1 MVNNMKYYISSKKL
15 QLVIN
20 ELGEEYKDLLIE
32 KMLNDYQTT
41 DIDSLPVSELL
52 KLDVSIKEKLV
63 QNKQF
68 EKRKRFYNLLA
79 SLGLVYSIFGIF
91 LLFFQELE
99 RSLSNEPMNMLAL
112 SFIMIGLFVSFYGL
126 MFKNITLK
134 RRSYHSTKNDSQN
147 GYELVSL
154 WKELEG
160 LMIQL
165 SPDNTP
171 SSPSRLIQYLLENN
185 FISSKDEDSIRTL
198 LKLRNET
205 VHSTTSPKLEL
216 THEEYSSL
224 IKNIRNIIAK
234 LNNIV

>member
-1 MVNNMKYYISSKKL
+1 MKYYISSKKL
-15 QLVIN
+15 QLVVN

-79 SLGLVYSIFGIF
+79 SLGLVYSMLGIF

-99 RSLSNEPMNMLAL
+99 RSFSTEPMNMLAL

-126 MFKNITLK
+126 MLKNVTLK
-134 RRSYHSTKNDSQN
+134 RRAYHPTKNDSQN
-147 GYELVSL
+147 GYEFVSL

-185 FISSKDEDSIRTL
+185 FISSKDENSIRTL
-198 LKLRNET
+198 LQLRNET
-205 VHSTTSPKLEL
+205 VHSTTSPRLEL

-224 IKNIRNIIAK
+224 IKNIRNIITK

>member
-1 MVNNMKYYISSKKL
+1 MKYYISSKKL
-15 QLVIN
+15 QLVVN
-20 ELGEEYKDLLIE
+20 ELGEEYKDMLIE
-32 KMLNDYQTT
+32 KMLNEYHTT
-41 DIDSLPVSELL
+41 DIDSLPISELL
-52 KLDVSIKEKLV
+52 KLDVSIKERLV

-79 SLGLVYSIFGIF
+79 SLGLMYSMLGIF
-91 LLFFQELE
+91 LLFFQELK
-99 RSLSNEPMNMLAL
+99 RSFSTEPMNMLAL
-112 SFIMIGLFVSFYGL
+112 SFIMMGLFVSFYGIML
-126 MFKNITLK
+126 KNLTLK
-134 RRSYHSTKNDSQN
+134 RRSYSPAKNDSQN

-171 SSPSRLIQYLLENN
+171 SSPSKLIQYLSENN
-185 FISSKDEDSIRTL
+185 FISEKDKNSITTL

-205 VHSTTSPKLEL
+205 VHSTTSPRLEL

-224 IKNIRNIIAK
+224 VKSIRNIITK
-234 LNNIV
+234 LNNIT

>member
-15 QLVIN
+15 QLIIN

-41 DIDSLPVSELL
+41 DIDTLPVSELL

-63 QNKQF
+63 QNKQV
-68 EKRKRFYNLLA
+68 EKSKHFYKLLT
-79 SLGLVYSIFGIF
+79 SLGLIYSTLGIF
-91 LLFFQELE
+91 LLFFQELKY
-99 RSLSNEPMNMLAL
+99 SFATNPMNMLAL
-112 SFIMIGLFVSFYGL
+112 SFIMIGLFVYFYGL
-126 MFKNITLK
+126 IFKNIVLK
-134 RRSYHSTKNDSQN
+134 RRSYHSTTNDFQN

-165 SPDNTP
+165 SPDNTT
-171 SSPSRLIQYLLENN
+171 SSPSKLLQYLLENN
-185 FISSKDEDSIRTL
+185 FISRKDEDSIRTL

-205 VHSTTSPKLEL
+205 VHNTTSPKLKL
-216 THEEYSSL
+216 TNTEYSSL
-224 IKNIRNIIAK
+224 IKNIKNIITK

>member
-1 MVNNMKYYISSKKL
+1 MKYYISSKKL
-15 QLVIN
+15 QLIVD

-41 DIDSLPVSELL
+41 DIDSLPISEML

-68 EKRKRFYNLLA
+68 EKRKHFYNLLT
-79 SLGLVYSIFGIF
+79 SLGFVYSILGIF
-91 LLFFQELE
+91 LLFLQELE
-99 RSLSNEPMNMLAL
+99 RSFSTEPMNILAL
-112 SFIMIGLFVSFYGL
+112 SLIMFGLLVSFYGL
-126 MFKNITLK
+126 ILKNVSPK
-134 RRSYHSTKNDSQN
+134 RRTYHSTKNDIQN
-147 GYELVSL
+147 GYEFVSL

-165 SPDNTP
+165 SPDNTL
-171 SSPSRLIQYLLENN
+171 SSPSKLIQYLLENN
-185 FISSKDEDSIRTL
+185 FISSKDENCIKTL

-205 VHSTTSPKLEL
+205 VHSTTSSRLEL

-224 IKNIRNIIAK
+224 IKNIRNIITK
-234 LNNIV
+234 LNNII

>member
-32 KMLNDYQTT
+32 KLLNDYQTT
-41 DIDSLPVSELL
+41 DIDSLPISELL

-68 EKRKRFYNLLA
+68 EKRKRLYNLLA
-79 SLGLVYSIFGIF
+79 SLGLIYSMLGIF

-99 RSLSNEPMNMLAL
+99 RSFSTEPMNMLAL
-112 SFIMIGLFVSFYGL
+112 SFIMIGLFVYLYSL
-126 MFKNITLK
+126 TFKNITLK
-134 RRSYHSTKNDSQN
+134 RRAYHSTKSNFQN

-171 SSPSRLIQYLLENN
+171 SSPSKLIQYLLENN
-185 FISSKDEDSIRTL
+185 FISIKDEDSIRTL

-205 VHSTTSPKLEL
+205 VHSTSSPRLEL
-216 THEEYSSL
+216 THKEYSFL
-224 IKNIRNIIAK
+224 IKNIRNIITK

>member
-1 MVNNMKYYISSKKL
+1 MVNNMKYYISSIKL
-15 QLVIN
+15 QLVVN

-41 DIDSLPVSELL
+41 DIDSLPISELL

-68 EKRKRFYNLLA
+68 EKRNRFYNLLT
-79 SLGLVYSIFGIF
+79 SLGLAYSMLGIL

-99 RSLSNEPMNMLAL
+99 RSFSTEPMNMLSFAL
-112 SFIMIGLFVSFYGL
+112 IIIGLFVSFYGL
-126 MFKNITLK
+126 LFKDVTLK
-134 RRSYHSTKNDSQN
+134 RRAYHPTKNEN

-185 FISSKDEDSIRTL
+185 FISDKDENSIRTL
-198 LKLRNET
+198 LKLRNEI
-205 VHSTTSPKLEL
+205 VHNTTYSRLEL

-224 IKNIRNIIAK
+224 IKNIRNIITK

>member
-15 QLVIN
+15 QLVVN

-41 DIDSLPVSELL
+41 DIDNLPVSELL
-52 KLDVSIKEKLV
+52 KLDVSIKERLV

-68 EKRKRFYNLLA
+68 EKRKRLYNMLA
-79 SLGLVYSIFGIF
+79 SLGLMYSMLGIF
-91 LLFFQELE
+91 LLFFQELK
-99 RSLSNEPMNMLAL
+99 RSLSTEPMNMLAL
-112 SFIMIGLFVSFYGL
+112 AFIMLGLFVSFYSIML
-126 MFKNITLK
+126 KNIILK
-134 RRSYHSTKNDSQN
+134 RRTYHPAKNDSQN

-160 LMIQL
+160 IMIQL

-171 SSPSRLIQYLLENN
+171 SSPSILIQYLLEND
-185 FISSKDEDSIRTL
+185 FISEKDENSIRTL
-198 LKLRNET
+198 LRLRNET
-205 VHSTTSPKLEL
+205 VHSTTSSGLKL
-216 THEEYSSL
+216 THDEYSSL
-224 IKNIRNIIAK
+224 IKNIRYIITK

>member
-15 QLVIN
+15 QLIIN

-41 DIDSLPVSELL
+41 DIDTLPVSELL
-52 KLDVSIKEKLV
+52 KLDVSIKEKLI
-63 QNKQF
+63 QNKQV
-68 EKRKRFYNLLA
+68 EKSKHFYKLLT
-79 SLGLVYSIFGIF
+79 SLGLIYSTLGIF
-91 LLFFQELE
+91 LLLFQELKY
-99 RSLSNEPMNMLAL
+99 NFATQPMNMLAL
-112 SFIMIGLFVSFYGL
+112 SFIIIGLFVYLYSL
-126 MFKNITLK
+126 IFKNIIFK
-134 RRSYHSTKNDSQN
+134 RRSYHSTPNDFQN

-165 SPDNTP
+165 SPDNTT
-171 SSPSRLIQYLLENN
+171 SSPSKLLQYLLENN
-185 FISSKDEDSIRTL
+185 FISRKDEDSIRTL

-205 VHSTTSPKLEL
+205 VHNTTSPKLKL
-216 THEEYSSL
+216 TNTEYSSL
-224 IKNIRNIIAK
+224 IKNIKNIITK